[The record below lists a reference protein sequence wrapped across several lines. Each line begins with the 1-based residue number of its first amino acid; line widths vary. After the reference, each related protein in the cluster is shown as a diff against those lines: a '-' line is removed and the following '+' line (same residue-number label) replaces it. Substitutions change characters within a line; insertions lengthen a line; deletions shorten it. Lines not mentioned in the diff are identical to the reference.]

1 MKRKIWSTGLSKFP
15 SLEDILW
22 GGTFYSKKIM
32 ENKSLKYVSTGA
44 VFLTGESGFTL
55 LTGFVKI

>member
-1 MKRKIWSTGLSKFP
+1 
-15 SLEDILW
+15 
-22 GGTFYSKKIM
+22 M